1 MRIRV
6 KSQTP
11 SALILSLHG
20 ELTLNNRERA
30 QQEIEPLLLENK
42 NIVIDGADL
51 IYVDSS
57 GLGMF
62 LEINNKLKQ
71 KGLYSLVFTNLA
83 PVVRKS
89 LEVTHLVQIMP
100 VYNSEEEAIAGF
112 GQSWRWRVPSNF
124 VYVKSVS
131 NKILESLSFLN
142 LDKYFLTE
150 IRLCIEE
157 AVVNAM
163 KHGNELDNQKLAT
176 VDYKLQDRRLEI
188 SVSDE
193 GGGFDTTVKGKGLS
207 LIFNFMDEVKF
218 NEKGNTIVMIKN
230 V

>member
-1 MRIRV
+1 MKIKV
-6 KSQTP
+6 KSEIP

-71 KGLYSLVFTNLA
+71 KGLYSLVFTNLV

-100 VYNSEEEAIAGF
+100 AYNSEEEAIAGF

-131 NKILESLSFLN
+131 SKILESLSFLN

-163 KHGNELDNQKLAT
+163 KHGNELNNQKLAT

-193 GGGFDTTVKGKGLS
+193 GGGFDTTVKGKGLL

>member
-1 MRIRV
+1 MKIKV
-6 KSQTP
+6 KSEIP
-11 SALILSLHG
+11 SALILSLQG

-62 LEINNKLKQ
+62 LEINDKLKQ

-83 PVVRKS
+83 TVVRKS

-163 KHGNELDNQKLAT
+163 KHGNELDNQKLAI

-193 GGGFDTTVKGKGLS
+193 GAGFDTTVKGKGLS

>member
-1 MRIRV
+1 MKIKV
-6 KSQTP
+6 KSEIP

-193 GGGFDTTVKGKGLS
+193 GAGFDTAVKGKGLS